1 MLVIIWEYQ
10 VKAERV
16 AEFELIYSANGT
28 WAELFRK
35 AEGYQGT
42 ELLRDL
48 SDSRH
53 YITIDR
59 WDSADHYE
67 LFLLQWKTEYAE
79 LDAHCEGLT
88 EKEFLSGKWDLIS
101 SETR

>member
-1 MLVIIWEYQ
+1 MGRIIQ
-10 VKAERV
+10 KSRRV
-16 AEFELIYSANGT
+16 
-28 WAELFRK
+28 
-35 AEGYQGT
+35 QDT

-48 SDSRH
+48 SDPRR

-67 LFLLQWKTEYAE
+67 LFLLQWETEYAE
-79 LDAHCEGLT
+79 LDTHCGGLA
-88 EKEFLSGKWDLIS
+88 ENEFLSGKGDLIS

>member
-1 MLVIIWEYQ
+1 MYVIIWEYQ
-10 VKAERV
+10 IKLDQV
-16 AEFELIYSANGT
+16 AEFEEFYA
-28 WAELFRK
+28 
-35 AEGYQGT
+35 AEGVWAQLFQKHPSYLGT
-42 ELLRDL
+42 ELLRD
-48 SDSRH
+48 SGDPQR
-53 YITIDR
+53 YITMDR